1 MDPDSVVDPLGG
13 WLAAGRVGGDDE
25 YFVTRSAEMLD
36 HPKHRVRDAV
46 DIREEALCDDRNP
59 HAKIVSSAAV
69 RKVAPRDTTRKNLV
83 DGQGYCVGM
92 RICPGRGGADGRP
105 AHHRRRLQPHRSTV
119 RPSPIP
125 ANRVVAVSEDGY
137 GIVAGFDDAPVK
149 VEIFTEPQC
158 NHCADL
164 QADFGDDIAH
174 YIKIGQLA
182 VIYRPLTFLDDGD
195 GRYSARVSNA
205 LFLAVDPETS
215 ATAFQA
221 FVEEL
226 YAQQRPL
233 TDGPS
238 DNEIAD
244 MARDSDI
251 PAAVV
256 DRIASGKPALD
267 VVDMANSNFGHLY
280 ELNPLDP
287 GTPTVYDPAT
297 DESHGHLRQQ
307 LVVQADGVRL
317 TGPGAVFPERGVTAP
332 SGARRRPS
340 RPVPP
345 RRPAS
350 PPPRSSRRE

>member
-1 MDPDSVVDPLGG
+1 MHPDSVVDPLGG

-25 YFVTRSAEMLD
+25 GFVTGSAEMLD
-36 HPKHRVRDAV
+36 HPKHRIADAV
-46 DIREEALCDDRNP
+46 DIREERLCDDCNA
-59 HAKIVSSAAV
+59 HTTIVSAMAV
-69 RKVAPRDTTRKNLV
+69 SKVAGRDTTRKISCK
-83 DGQGYCVGM
+83 GQDYCVGM
-92 RICPGRGGADGRP
+92 RISRA
-105 AHHRRRLQPHRSTV
+105 
-119 RPSPIP
+119 
-125 ANRVVAVSEDGY
+125 VAVLTVGLLITAAGCSRTVDGTAQSDPRKPGVVVSDDGH
-137 GIVAGFDDAPVK
+137 GIVAGFDDAPVN

-164 QADFGDDIAH
+164 QADFGDDIAR
-174 YIKIGQLA
+174 YLKIGRLA

-297 DESHGHLRQQ
+297 DEVMDIYDNNWLSKLM
-307 LVVQADGVRL
+307 
-317 TGPGAVFPERGVTAP
+317 
-332 SGARRRPS
+332 
-340 RPVPP
+340 
-345 RRPAS
+345 AS
-350 PPPRSSRRE
+350 A